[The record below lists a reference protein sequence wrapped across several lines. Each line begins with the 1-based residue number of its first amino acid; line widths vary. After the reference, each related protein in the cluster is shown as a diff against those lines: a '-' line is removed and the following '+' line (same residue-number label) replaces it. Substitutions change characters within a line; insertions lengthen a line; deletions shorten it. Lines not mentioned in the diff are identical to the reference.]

1 MEGRITR
8 PSFFFS
14 KPKERIFTMKKI
26 DTESKNYQLVKGG
39 VGFIGAIGSMICL
52 DSVVLT
58 FVRALFPKSKLV
70 NSVAGVGC
78 IGLNMVVG
86 LIGKEGTELVFDQYA
101 YVFNDIADRVNG
113 EEPKPEKEPITVPSR
128 NATPAEDWKYVSDV
142 VLKAEPF
149 SFKTEEEAR
158 KAFEGLRKTVDVM
171 GFANLPWYAKIA
183 NKDLGVK
190 GGDSGYDILSL
201 YGWKS
206 KDLVN
211 AGIDKIRD
219 DEYILDIFTYH
230 DISDVFN
237 ILKED

>member
-1 MEGRITR
+1 
-8 PSFFFS
+8 
-14 KPKERIFTMKKI
+14 MKKI
-26 DTESKNYQLVKGG
+26 NTESKNYQIVKS
-39 VGFIGAIGSMICL
+39 GFGYAGAIGSMICL

-78 IGLNMVVG
+78 IGLNMMIGLVG
-86 LIGKEGTELVFDQYA
+86 KSGTECVVDQYA
-101 YVFNDIADRVNG
+101 FAWNDIADKVNG
-113 EEPKPEKEPITVPSR
+113 EETENDIPEKETAHVRVPSR
-128 NATPAEDWKYVSDV
+128 NAAPAEDRKYVSDV

-149 SFKTEEEAR
+149 SFKTEEEAQ
-158 KAFEGLRKTVDVM
+158 KAFDGLRKTVDVM

-206 KDLVN
+206 KDLEN
-211 AGIDKIRD
+211 AGIDKISD